1 MPDAAAINYGENDVR
16 HFTEGDAMD
25 VPGIS
30 RPTRHLAQRDVA
42 IADKVNEVIEVVN
55 NKEQFVPMPVL
66 RTTLPPNSEEI
77 IQNFR
82 IPPGFECRV
91 LNAVVTSIPASS
103 SAELDIYYAPT
114 YGNSTGQQVVS
125 TSTEYTGGTDFF
137 SAGEFVITL
146 KNRGGSTLE
155 MIASILLT
163 MRPIGA
169 TSGFLLSAA
178 TPSPPGP
185 PGPAGPP
192 GGAGATGPVGPA
204 GSPGLVWQ
212 SEWSNVITYDDKA
225 VVFYTPSGSSWKSK
239 HAANLGNQPNI
250 SPADWEYVAREGD
263 PGFDWKGIYNP
274 LLAYVLNDAVEY
286 NGSSY
291 VCVVATSIAG
301 HDPVSYPAEWDLV
314 AQAGSNG
321 FRYRGTWG
329 NPPTDNPSLPY
340 VKNDVVT
347 RMVSGETQTYVA
359 VANVP
364 VPTTPPPNTD
374 WEKLFSSSLPA
385 FTANGYNGTLYTEAG
400 YTPLAADGP
409 YDSIPLGYPGTAAVT
424 FTEITMRDAASGN
437 GLSILKLS
445 RYARWLGSV
454 TLVLPDQAVGAN
466 INWIMS
472 DCVVSCTNSGTVTS
486 YGTHPSQTISTSGT
500 VTTADAAGLKGY
512 PTSSSGPVPG
522 VTNNGTATLTRL
534 RQWDNKL
541 TITNPSNDGCNI
553 YLAIMGFTVF

>member
-103 SAELDIYYAPT
+103 SAELDIYYAAT
-114 YGNSTGQQVVS
+114 YGNSTGTQVVS
-125 TSTEYTGGTDFF
+125 TSTEYSGGTDFF

-146 KNRGGSTLE
+146 KNRGGATLE

-192 GGAGATGPVGPA
+192 GGSGPTGPVGPA
-204 GSPGLVWQ
+204 GTAGLVWQ
-212 SEWSNVITYDDKA
+212 SEWSNIITYDDKA

-263 PGFDWKGIYNP
+263 PGFDWKGVYSS
-274 LLAYVLNDAVEY
+274 LSSYVLNDAVEY
-286 NGSSY
+286 YGSSY
-291 VCVVATSIAG
+291 VCVVASSPVG
-301 HDPVSYPAEWDLV
+301 HDPISYPAEWDLI
-314 AQAGSNG
+314 AQAGSDG

-340 VKNDVVT
+340 VRNDVVT
-347 RMVSGETQTYVA
+347 RVIMGANQTYVA
-359 VANVP
+359 IVNVP
-364 VPTTPPPNTD
+364 TPTIPPPSTEWDN
-374 WEKLFSSSLPA
+374 LFSSSA
-385 FTANGYNGTLYTEAG
+385 SSFTSIGVAGTVYTEAN
-400 YTPLAADGP
+400 YIPLATDGP
-409 YDSIPLGYPGTAAVT
+409 YGGIPLSYPGTASLT
-424 FTEITMRDAASGN
+424 FTEFTMRDAASGH
-437 GLSILKLS
+437 GMTVLKLS
-445 RYARWLGSV
+445 QYARWLGAL
-454 TLVLPDQAVGAN
+454 TIVLPDQAVGATS
-466 INWIMS
+466 NWTASDIMLS
-472 DCVVSCTNSGTVTS
+472 VTNSGTVTS
-486 YGTHPSQTISTSGT
+486 YGTHPSQTISTTGT
-500 VTTADAAGLKGY
+500 ITTADAAGMKGFS
-512 PTSSSGPVPG
+512 TSSSGPVPG
-522 VTNNGTATLTRL
+522 VTNNGTVTLSRL
-534 RQWDNKL
+534 RQWDNKV
-541 TITNPSNDGCNI
+541 TITNPANDGCNI
-553 YLAIMGFTVF
+553 YLAVIGFQVF